1 MSNNAET
8 VAVKLFIDKEK
19 QKVLFAESDKEFVD
33 VLFSFLTLPLGSI
46 VRLLGKQ
53 SGVGCL
59 DEIVRTSV
67 GYNRDGGFVKSG
79 LKFII
84 TDGLQ
89 VSPASTSI
97 VFSLLDKFGLHEES
111 NVEENILELNSNK
124 IISLLKRALI
134 SQQALTGL
142 FFDVAITPDAL
153 NLDHLSDNFLKQ
165 PKQAEHR
172 FNAIKIKLIQTK
184 DNDSVLYAE
193 AGQDFIDLIFSLLS
207 IPLGSVIMAYGQWS
221 PNGCIDNLYR
231 SIAGRGYIKE
241 ECQDLLLSPK
251 LAPYFG
257 CSINVLQVKE
267 LDARMLKVKCLFCLH
282 RHHCL
287 CKSPLA
293 TTLRETNPK
302 SSSASDEYT
311 TNGAYIKG
319 GPRNFI
325 VTNSLRILQFSLANT
340 LQLLRE
346 AKIPK
351 EKLVEKEIALD
362 ETQVLKLLR
371 AAIFTGEALSSA
383 LLPRKKKRHPHHY

>member
-1 MSNNAET
+1 MFFFN
-8 VAVKLFIDKEK
+8 F
-19 QKVLFAESDKEFVD
+19 Q
-33 VLFSFLTLPLGSI
+33 
-46 VRLLGKQ
+46 
-53 SGVGCL
+53 
-59 DEIVRTSV
+59 
-67 GYNRDGGFVKSG
+67 
-79 LKFII
+79 
-84 TDGLQ
+84 
-89 VSPASTSI
+89 
-97 VFSLLDKFGLHEES
+97 
-111 NVEENILELNSNK
+111 

-134 SQQALTGL
+134 SQQTLTGL

-153 NLDHLSDNFLKQ
+153 NLDQLPDNFLKQ

-172 FNAIKIKLIQTK
+172 FNAIKIKLIQIKLIQTK
-184 DNDSVLYAE
+184 DDASVLYAE

-221 PNGCIDNLYR
+221 PNGRIDNLYR

-241 ECQDLLLSPK
+241 ESQDLLLSPK

-257 CSINVLQVKE
+257 CSITVLQVKE
-267 LDARMLKVKCLFCLH
+267 LDARMLKVKCYTCLRAL
-282 RHHCL
+282 RHTCHC
-287 CKSPLA
+287 KPPWGVN
-293 TTLRETNPK
+293 LRETNPN
-302 SSSASDEYT
+302 

-362 ETQVLKLLR
+362 ETQVPLALWNIIYSVRVQASL
-371 AAIFTGEALSSA
+371 FTRRFRQQILTCLQCHFAL
-383 LLPRKKKRHPHHY
+383 